1 MGSVTGVRFG
11 AAHGGGGRER
21 GGWNAGG
28 WVSLSRSARGAGG
41 GPSAIDDR
49 RVPCT
54 LPRVSSFCVFCE
66 IIAGREPADIRY
78 EDEHVIVFKNRL
90 NWVPV
95 MLLAVPKQHMTQGEL
110 WTCDAMAHVA
120 RAAAEQGDRFSPAG
134 FRLLSNFGTQAMQ
147 SQVHAHIHVLGGTF
161 LGEYA

>member
-1 MGSVTGVRFG
+1 M
-11 AAHGGGGRER
+11 
-21 GGWNAGG
+21 AG
-28 WVSLSRSARGAGG
+28 
-41 GPSAIDDR
+41 
-49 RVPCT
+49 T
-54 LPRVSSFCVFCE
+54 LCFVDYYCVFCE
-66 IIAGREPADIRY
+66 IIAGREPADVKY

-95 MLLAVPKQHMTQGEL
+95 MLLAVPKEHMTQGEL
-110 WTCDAMAHVA
+110 WTSGAMTHVA
-120 RAAAEQGDRFSPAG
+120 RVAAEIGDTYSPAG